1 MTKLNA
7 VIVPIL
13 IASIFILG
21 IKNISQIGALE
32 ILGKIEE
39 NQDPFWFI
47 QSILYASYNLILLIP
62 VLINLKNYLKNKR
75 QIQITSVIT
84 GILMGIVSILTF
96 LLLVNVDIEFTNL
109 EMPIIYVI
117 EKKFTEFK
125 YIYGMIILIAIFT
138 TAISVGVSFLYNIC
152 KNKKRYPQ
160 IAGILCITSILI
172 APIGFSN
179 LVKIL
184 FPLFGY
190 LGCIQIYFIQKNKK
204 D

>member
-138 TAISVGVSFLYNIC
+138 TAISVGVSFLNNIC